1 MISPLGLQR
10 CASSYQR
17 ATRCSAPPR
26 RAASTAPHSDLRS
39 SARAQLNL
47 DVQEGALG
55 LTTAPRSWP
64 CCRAQPCTEVQH
76 TSRESHASS
85 LRLVK
90 SCSAASDHLNDA
102 PIVLIKGQE
111 SRFQAPAIAASRPK
125 RRRLGRRSRR
135 TPAEADL
142 RPDGVIGTSIGGINS
157 AIIAGNTREGRV
169 AKLRESSSPF
179 GVDGNLGPLLARG
192 DAARGLAQQMSAITA
207 APLRAVI
214 D

>member
-26 RAASTAPHSDLRS
+26 RPASTAPHSDLRS

-55 LTTAPRSWP
+55 LTKAPRPWP

-76 TSRESHASS
+76 TSRESYASS

-111 SRFQAPAIAASRPK
+111 SRFQAPAIAPSRPK
-125 RRRLGRRSRR
+125 RRRLGRRSHR
-135 TPAEADL
+135 TPA
-142 RPDGVIGTSIGGINS
+142 GTHQ
-157 AIIAGNTREGRV
+157 
-169 AKLRESSSPF
+169 
-179 GVDGNLGPLLARG
+179 GPLA
-192 DAARGLAQQMSAITA
+192 DAPCGPRACASRRRRITQWSASRIGC
-207 APLRAVI
+207 P
-214 D
+214 